1 METSKIEYLGET
13 YAMDVARNLMDGELC
28 DKIHGTVDTD
38 QEFFDA
44 YVIAHAEKFGS
55 AFVIN

>member
-1 METSKIEYLGET
+1 MGISKIEYLGET
-13 YAMDVARNLMDGELC
+13 YTMDVARNLMDDELC
-28 DKIHGTVDTD
+28 DKIHSTVDTD

-44 YVIAHAEKFGS
+44 YVIAHAEKFGA